1 MKSHPQAA
9 LTNGWIRSM
18 TNRVEEPQDGELGLT
33 FEFTDD
39 ALEAAANA
47 VPAAY
52 SFVGS
57 PTVSVLV
64 ACCSG

>member
-1 MKSHPQAA
+1 
-9 LTNGWIRSM
+9 M
-18 TNRVEEPQDGELGLT
+18 TSLIEEPQDKPHGDEFDLT
-33 FEFTDD
+33 FEVSDG
-39 ALEAAANA
+39 ALEAAADTTPVA
-47 VPAAY
+47 F